1 MTSKNKNVLTMAL
14 SKSKEN
20 LDPGYTVAATHPVFD
35 FLTTFN
41 DLQNENVST
50 RVKTFSFL
58 EDI

>member
-1 MTSKNKNVLTMAL
+1 MAL

-20 LDPGYTVAATHPVFD
+20 LGPGYTVAATHPVFD

-50 RVKTFSFL
+50 IVITFSFL